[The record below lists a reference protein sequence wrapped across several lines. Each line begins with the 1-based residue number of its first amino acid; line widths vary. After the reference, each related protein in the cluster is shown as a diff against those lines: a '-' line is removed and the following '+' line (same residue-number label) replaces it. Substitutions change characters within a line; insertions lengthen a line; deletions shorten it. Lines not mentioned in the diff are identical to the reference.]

1 MSADLVLT
9 NGNIITMSSSNPRAQ
24 AIAVKDN
31 VIIKVGKNREVA
43 PLIDNN
49 TKLIQL
55 KRKTVIPGFIDTH
68 IHVAD
73 FGRLLMWID
82 LNNCK
87 SIKDMQ
93 NILKKKIPNIS
104 PNKWIIGRGWKDI
117 FFESNQL
124 PNRYDLD
131 VAAPDNP
138 VAFYH
143 NSGKLCLVN
152 SKALEFAKI
161 TKLTSIPSV
170 EGMIEKN
177 PITGNPTGILKG
189 KAMNLVWA
197 TIPEPT
203 EQDLLE
209 NANLACSKILENG
222 ITSVH
227 WMVLSAKE
235 FSIIKKLKHNSLLP
249 RIFIVVPYELWKK
262 ELGQNQKLSFLQNN
276 LLRIGAI
283 EISVDGYLADKTAAL
298 IYPYKDG
305 LNSTGKL
312 LYSQKSL
319 ISFAT
324 EILQSNFQLIIH
336 AMGDKAVDHALTT
349 IKQVKNK
356 PQGTRIRLEQAAL
369 INKNLLDRLKNQKIM
384 VSVQPCV
391 MNSEF
396 KIWSAVDN
404 LGPSRARW
412 LYPIKTLLDNNIL
425 LLGGSDCPMEPLNPL
440 LGIQTLVN
448 KQFFVDEAITV
459 TQALA
464 MYTIN
469 AAYST
474 GEEKSKGS
482 IEEGKLADLVILSED
497 PIGISSDK
505 IGSINVDTTI
515 LGGKIVYSK
524 ESKLS

>member
-1 MSADLVLT
+1 MSADLVLL
-9 NGNIITMSSSNPRAQ
+9 NGNIITMSSSKPRAQ
-24 AIAVKDN
+24 AIAVKDDL
-31 VIIKVGKNREVA
+31 IIKVGKNSEVA

-49 TKLIQL
+49 TKLLQL

-87 SIKDMQ
+87 SIEDLQ
-93 NILKKKIPNIS
+93 NILKKKILNIP
-104 PNKWIIGRGWKDI
+104 PNKWVLGRGWNDI
-117 FFESNQL
+117 FLSSNQL

-131 VAAPDNP
+131 LAAPDNP
-138 VAFYH
+138 VIFYH
-143 NSGKLCLVN
+143 QSGKLCLVN
-152 SKALEFAKI
+152 SKALKFAKI
-161 TKLTSIPSV
+161 TKQTSIPSV

-189 KAMNLVWA
+189 KAMNLVWK
-197 TIPEPT
+197 TIPVPT
-203 EQDLLE
+203 EKDLLE

-227 WMVLSAKE
+227 WMVLSTKE
-235 FSIIKKLKHNSLLP
+235 FLIIEKLKHNSLLP
-249 RIFIVVPYELWKK
+249 RIYVVIPYELWKK
-262 ELGQNQKLSFLQNN
+262 ELGDYLLSFSQNN
-276 LLRIGAI
+276 SFRIDAI
-283 EISVDGYLADKTAAL
+283 ELSVDGYLADKTAAL
-298 IYPYKDG
+298 IYPYRDN

-319 ISFAT
+319 TSFVV
-324 EILQSNFQLIIH
+324 EILKSKFQLIFH
-336 AMGDKAVDHALTT
+336 AMGDKAIDLALTT
-349 IKQVKNK
+349 IEQVIKK
-356 PQGTRIRLEQAAL
+356 PQSTRIRLDQAAL
-369 INKNLLDRLKNQKIM
+369 INKHLLYRLKSQKIM
-384 VSVQPCV
+384 ISVQPCV

-396 KIWSAVDN
+396 KVWSAVDN

-412 LYPIKTLLDNNIL
+412 LYPIRTLFDNNIL

-474 GEEKSKGS
+474 KEEKSKGS
-482 IEEGKLADLVILSED
+482 IEKGKLADLVILSED
-497 PIGISSDK
+497 LMQISSEE
-505 IGSINVDTTI
+505 IGRINVDTTI
-515 LGGKIVYSK
+515 LGGKIVYNK
-524 ESKLS
+524 ESKLF